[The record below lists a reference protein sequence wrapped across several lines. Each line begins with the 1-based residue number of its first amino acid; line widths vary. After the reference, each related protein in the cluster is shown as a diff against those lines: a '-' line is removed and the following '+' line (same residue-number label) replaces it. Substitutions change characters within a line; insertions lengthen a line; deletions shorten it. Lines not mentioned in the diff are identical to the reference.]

1 MDDRTRYQ
9 DAFKKDFRGGSK
21 VKEKSDPSR
30 GGIIFRGAIMHQI
43 WECMAGINPELNIV
57 GMEAA
62 SQPGP
67 VDISGRKHGPT
78 RHYSTVSRNNPP
90 IYPEPGKVADLIGI

>member
-1 MDDRTRYQ
+1 MLQCADLCWFTKRPGN
-9 DAFKKDFRGGSK
+9 FPE
-21 VKEKSDPSR
+21 VKESADPSQLR
-30 GGIIFRGAIMHQI
+30 IIFRGVIMHQI
-43 WECMAGINPELNIV
+43 WECMGRINPELNIV
-57 GMEAA
+57 WR
-62 SQPGP
+62 QPAP